1 MKRIVFLLGMLALLV
16 ALPSNKVSA
25 QINVNIN
32 IGQQPAWG
40 PVGYDYVRYYYFPE
54 INIYFD
60 VPSSLFYYPRRG
72 RWVAA
77 RYLPPAYARY
87 DLYRTYK
94 VVVNAANPW
103 KYNRRHKKEYARYK
117 HVHNQIIIRDCHD
130 QRYHRSR
137 NNHIHWV
144 EDHHHHARPQ
154 KPARPPRQPHYK
166 EHDRKHSDRDY
177 KKDKY
182 NKRNDKKRND
192 KKQYEKRRKT
202 RERHDDD

>member
-1 MKRIVFLLGMLALLV
+1 MKRIVFLLGMLALLM
-16 ALPSNKVSA
+16 ALPSNKASA
-25 QINVNIN
+25 QISVNIN

-40 PVGYDYVRYYYFPE
+40 PVGYEYVRYYYFPE
-54 INIYFD
+54 INVYFD

-103 KYNRRHKKEYARYK
+103 KYNRRHKKDYARYK

-130 QRYHRSR
+130 ERYHRSR

-144 EDHHHHARPQ
+144 EDHHHHHARPH
-154 KPARPPRQPHYK
+154 KPSRHPHYK
-166 EHDRKHSDRDY
+166 EHDRKHYDRDYY
-177 KKDKY
+177 KKDK
-182 NKRNDKKRND
+182 RDRHDDKKR
-192 KKQYEKRRKT
+192 YEKRRKE
-202 RERHDDD
+202 RERHDEDD